1 MLKYLMALNNKYGG
15 LIWTNHALE
24 RLSQRNL
31 NQNYAFSA
39 FTDPDRTVP
48 GKKNNTTE
56 YQKRIQQYKVT
67 VIATK
72 NDKNENVILSCWVD
86 PPMPG
91 SIDKEK
97 NKMYR
102 EYQKGSFWK
111 KLWITV
117 KVQLGLS
124 KV

>member
-1 MLKYLMALNNKYGG
+1 MSLNNKFGG

-31 NQNYAFSA
+31 KQDLAYLA
-39 FTDPDRTVP
+39 FTNPDRTVP
-48 GKKNNTTE
+48 GKKSHTTE

-72 NDKNENVILSCWVD
+72 NDKNEHVILSCWVD

-91 SIDKEK
+91 SIDIEK

-102 EYQKGSFWK
+102 EYQRGSFWK
-111 KLWITV
+111 KVWITI